1 MLSIRQP
8 LRFCVQRRALSV
20 SRRSFS
26 ADDSSRPFPSPHPT
40 RPIQNAPP
48 SKPQPPSQDFQLPS
62 SLAEIQQPPD
72 TTSRAASG
80 NGSNN
85 SNFKVEAATTSS
97 NPTPVEHLFDTYK
110 LLQVL
115 ENQGFTR
122 AQAEIV
128 MKGIK
133 FRLRDR
139 WSGEKRD
146 GRLRTGLLKPQ
157 GVSSAYI
164 QKLLLQRS
172 DLDNVSPNNTLTAT
186 NVKQCRLY

>member
-20 SRRSFS
+20 SRHSFS

-72 TTSRAASG
+72 TTSTAASG

-139 WSGEKRD
+139 
-146 GRLRTGLLKPQ
+146 
-157 GVSSAYI
+157 
-164 QKLLLQRS
+164 
-172 DLDNVSPNNTLTAT
+172 
-186 NVKQCRLY
+186 